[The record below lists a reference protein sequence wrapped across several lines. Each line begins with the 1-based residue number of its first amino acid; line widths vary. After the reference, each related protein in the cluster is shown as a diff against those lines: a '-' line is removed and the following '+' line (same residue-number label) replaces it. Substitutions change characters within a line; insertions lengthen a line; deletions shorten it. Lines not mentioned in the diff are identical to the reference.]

1 MHREHISD
9 LASAIVAVQQTA
21 YLIIRTGRD
30 GHRKDT
36 EMFGYVTKL
45 AKTLRGPS
53 IEEREMAYLNQSVDR
68 VDLEFR
74 QRQVERGMFRRN
86 QQNFY

>member
-1 MHREHISD
+1 
-9 LASAIVAVQQTA
+9 
-21 YLIIRTGRD
+21 
-30 GHRKDT
+30 
-36 EMFGYVTKL
+36 MFGYVTKL